1 MLRSGT
7 LTDSMSR
14 AQLYMNPTHR
24 WSPVPKG
31 SFPNFYEGVSDDA
44 LGAYLKR
51 IAQFR
56 LLTKDEELALGR
68 AIQRGDDK
76 ALKRLVEANLRFV
89 VKVALRYRGCGLS
102 LPDLINEGNVGVL
115 EAARR
120 YSPAYNVKFITYA
133 VWWIRQAIMQALAA
147 GGGAVRIPLRK
158 ARLAS
163 HLKDVRADLS
173 QQLQAEATDSEVAE
187 ELDLD
192 AGDVEGVLRREGQP
206 AFFSDEI
213 GLEQRIGMELYESRQ
228 LPPADHEL
236 IRRSFREEV
245 ERMLGGLAPRER
257 LIVELRFGLGEED
270 PRTLEEV
277 GKRLKLSR
285 ERVRQIEERAKQKL
299 RMMAKSRHLKD
310 YLN

>member
-1 MLRSGT
+1 
-7 LTDSMSR
+7 
-14 AQLYMNPTHR
+14 
-24 WSPVPKG
+24 
-31 SFPNFYEGVSDDA
+31 VSDDA

-51 IAQFR
+51 IAKFR
-56 LLTKDEELALGR
+56 LLPKDQEVELAK
-68 AIQRGDDK
+68 AIQRGDEG
-76 ALKRLVEANLRFV
+76 ALNKLVEANLRFV
-89 VKVALRYRGCGLS
+89 VKVALGYRGCGLS
-102 LPDLINEGNVGVL
+102 LPDLINEGNVGLL

-120 YSPAYNVKFITYA
+120 YSPDYNVKFITYA
-133 VWWIRQAIMQALAA
+133 VWWIRQAIMQALAV

-163 HLKDVRADLS
+163 RLDEVRADLS
-173 QQLQAEATDSEVAE
+173 QQLQAEPTDSEVAE
-187 ELDLD
+187 EMDLD
-192 AGDVEGVLRREGQP
+192 AGDLEGVMRRGGQQ
-206 AFFSDEI
+206 ALFRDDI
-213 GLEQRIGMELYESRQ
+213 GLEQQIGRELYESRQ

-245 ERMLGGLAPRER
+245 ERLLGSLAPRER

-270 PRTLEEV
+270 PMTLEEV

-299 RMMAKSRHLKD
+299 RMLARSRHLKD

>member
-1 MLRSGT
+1 MQIRV
-7 LTDSMSR
+7 
-14 AQLYMNPTHR
+14 AYR
-24 WSPVPKG
+24 WDTVPKG
-31 SFPNFYEGVSDDA
+31 SFPDFYEKVSDDA

-51 IAQFR
+51 IGQIS
-56 LLTKDEELALGR
+56 LLTKQEELTLGK
-68 AIQRGDDK
+68 AIQRGDEK

-102 LPDLINEGNVGVL
+102 LLDLINEGNVGLL

-147 GGGAVRIPLRK
+147 GGGAVRLPLRK

-163 HLKDVRADLS
+163 HLRDVRADLS
-173 QQLQAEATDSEVAE
+173 QQLQAEATDLEVAE

-192 AGDVEGVLRREGQP
+192 VGDLEGVLHRQGQP
-206 AFFSDEI
+206 AFLSDEI

-236 IRRSFREEV
+236 IRQSFREEV
-245 ERMLGGLAPRER
+245 ERMLGNLPPRER
-257 LIVELRFGLGEED
+257 LIVELRFGLGKED
-270 PRTLEEV
+270 PMTLEGV

-285 ERVRQIEERAKQKL
+285 ERVRQIEDRAKQKL

>member
-1 MLRSGT
+1 MQTSLI
-7 LTDSMSR
+7 
-14 AQLYMNPTHR
+14 HR
-24 WSPVPKG
+24 WDAVSKG
-31 SFPNFYEGVSDDA
+31 SFPNFYERVSDDA

-51 IAQFR
+51 IAQFP
-56 LLTKDEELALGR
+56 LLTKEQELALGK

-76 ALKRLVEANLRFV
+76 AVKRLVEANLRFV

-120 YSPAYNVKFITYA
+120 YSPAFNVKFITYA
-133 VWWIRQAIMQALAA
+133 VWWIRQAIMQGLAA

-158 ARLAS
+158 ARLIS
-163 HLKDVRADLS
+163 HLGDIRADLS

-187 ELDLD
+187 ELNLD
-192 AGDVEGVLRREGQP
+192 ASDLEGVLRRGGQ
-206 AFFSDEI
+206 AAIFSDEI
-213 GLEQRIGMELYESRQ
+213 GLEQRIGMELYESKQ
-228 LPPADHEL
+228 LPQADHEL

-245 ERMLGGLAPRER
+245 ERMLGSLTPRER
-257 LIVELRFGLGEED
+257 VIVELRFGLGAED
-270 PRTLEEV
+270 PMTLEGV

-299 RMMAKSRHLKD
+299 RIMAKSRHLKD

>member
-1 MLRSGT
+1 MPKRSSA
-7 LTDSMSR
+7 D
-14 AQLYMNPTHR
+14 
-24 WSPVPKG
+24 
-31 SFPNFYEGVSDDA
+31 FYKGVSDDA

-51 IAQFR
+51 IAQVP
-56 LLTKDEELALGR
+56 LLKKEEELLLGK
-68 AIQRGDDK
+68 ATQRGDER
-76 ALKRLVEANLRFV
+76 ALKQLVEANLRFV

-102 LPDLINEGNVGVL
+102 LSDLINEGNIGLL

-120 YSPAYNVKFITYA
+120 YSPDYNVKFITYA

-147 GGGAVRIPLRK
+147 GGGAVRLPLRK

-163 HLKDVRADLS
+163 KLDDVRADLS
-173 QQLQAEATDSEVAE
+173 QQLQAAPTDSEVAE
-187 ELDLD
+187 ELDLSASD
-192 AGDVEGVLRREGQP
+192 LEGALHRAGQL
-206 AFFSDEI
+206 AFLSDEI
-213 GLEQRIGMELYESRQ
+213 GLEQRIGMELYESKQ
-228 LPPADHEL
+228 LPPADYEL

-245 ERMLGGLAPRER
+245 ERMLGSLTSRER
-257 LIVELRFGLGEED
+257 LIVELRFGLGKED
-270 PRTLEEV
+270 AMTLKEV